1 MPCAKLA
8 GLAFTLSVVLP
19 LTATA
24 AIPTATCRS
33 TDRPETGISGET
45 TRGRA

>member
-1 MPCAKLA
+1 MPYAQLA
-8 GLAFTLSVVLP
+8 GLAFTLSAVLP
-19 LTATA
+19 LMATA

-33 TDRPETGISGET
+33 TDRPETGMSGET